1 MISRRLFAV
10 AAALGFS
17 LTAQVA
23 CAEDQYY
30 EFKDDPLSAG
40 GLDPNGAQLKVRKKP
55 PITTLIRPR
64 ASFVPEL
71 LKSVEH
77 I

>member
-1 MISRRLFAV
+1 MIARRFVAV
-10 AAALGFS
+10 AVLLGFS
-17 LTAQVA
+17 LSAQSA

-30 EFKDDPLSAG
+30 RFKDDPLG
-40 GLDPNGAQLKVRKKP
+40 GQGLDGNTAVIKVKRKP
-55 PITTLIRPR
+55 PITMLIRPR

-71 LKSVEH
+71 LKSVEQ